1 MTTNELSTADF
12 LAGLRH
18 SISVGRMAIT
28 QAASEGMDRDAATSL
43 ELFFA
48 ALEDAVG
55 DRAKLE
61 MRRFQA

>member
-18 SISVGRMAIT
+18 SIAVGRMAIT
-28 QAASEGMDRDAATSL
+28 QAASEGMDRDAAASI
-43 ELFFA
+43 ELFFLA
-48 ALEDAVG
+48 MEDAVT
-55 DRAKLE
+55 DRANFE